1 MDRVKNIAIVVLAIL
16 VLGLSFF
23 LCVNFHKN
31 NNNPEAK
38 TVKTDTLYIRDT
50 IEVEVPKDS
59 IVYRDRKVTDTL
71 YLPTPKDTTPLP
83 IEQKH
88 YEDSIADI
96 YISGFQPNI
105 DSINYHIPTKTIYV
119 EKTIEIEKT
128 KKWYDDR
135 FCFTL
140 GVYGGYS
147 PIYNNFDVI
156 VGGGLS
162 IRIGK

>member
-16 VLGLSFF
+16 VGLSFF
-23 LCVNFHKN
+23 LCVNFHT
-31 NNNPEAK
+31 NNPEAK

-88 YEDSIADI
+88 YVDTLADI
-96 YISGFQPNI
+96 YISGYEPNI

-119 EKTIEIEKT
+119 DRVVEKQQKDPWH
-128 KKWYDDR
+128 KNR